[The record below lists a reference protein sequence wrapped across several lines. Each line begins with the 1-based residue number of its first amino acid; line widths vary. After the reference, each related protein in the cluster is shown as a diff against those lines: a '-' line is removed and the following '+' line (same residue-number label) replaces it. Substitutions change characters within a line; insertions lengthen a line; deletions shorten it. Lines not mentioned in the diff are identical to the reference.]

1 MTPKQKKR
9 LLAAGGA
16 LAVAAL
22 AAFLLRPDP
31 VAVVKPERRDVVEV
45 VVASGKLRAVRQSMV
60 GAESA
65 GIVESVE
72 VTEGDAVKSGQLMG
86 RLRLGETDARLA
98 GALASLR
105 AAQTNLRGEESQL
118 ESDVR
123 ELARARELAARKLVP
138 LAELDA
144 AEAAERVQRAK
155 TDAARARLEEA
166 QAEVDKIR
174 PEFGKREVRAPFDG
188 VVIERMVEPGTSVSA
203 ATGWFS
209 IAEMTTTEIYVETDE
224 NNLGRLEVG
233 QPAIAVA
240 PAYPDRPFPA
250 RLVQVGPNVDSE
262 RGVVGLRLRAEKV
275 PEFVLPN
282 MTIDVNIEVQR
293 TANAVA
299 LPASAVSVRGPPAVM
314 AVEDGRVV
322 RRPVTLLGRNP
333 EWVAVDGLGTDAEV
347 LRDVRTAREG
357 QRVRAVAAA
366 APAGGPAGRPGGGA

>member
-1 MTPKQKKR
+1 MTPRQKQR
-9 LLAAGGA
+9 LIAAGIAG
-16 LAVAAL
+16 LVVVAVAA
-22 AAFLLRPDP
+22 FMLRPVP
-31 VAVVKPERRDVVEV
+31 VTVVKPERRDVVEV

-65 GIVESVE
+65 GVVESVE
-72 VTEGDAVKSGQLMG
+72 VTEGDAVKTGQLMG

-105 AAQTNLRGEESQL
+105 AAQTNLRGEQSQL

-123 ELARARELAARKLVP
+123 ELQRARELAERKLVP
-138 LAELDA
+138 VAELDA
-144 AEAAERVQRAK
+144 AEAAERVQRAQ
-155 TDAARARLEEA
+155 TDASRARLEEA

-224 NNLGRLEVG
+224 NNLGRLAVG

-250 RLVQVGPNVDSE
+250 KLTQVGPNVDSE
-262 RGVVGLRLRAEKV
+262 RGVVGLRLLADKV

-299 LPASAVSVRGPPAVM
+299 LPASALLLRGPPAVL
-314 AVEDGRVV
+314 AVVDGRLEK
-322 RRPVTLLGRNP
+322 RPVKVLGRNP
-333 EWVAVDGLGTDAEV
+333 DWVAVDGLATDAEV
-347 LRDVRTAREG
+347 LQDARGGREG
-357 QRVRAVAAA
+357 QRVRAAAA
-366 APAGGPAGRPGGGA
+366 AAGPPAGAGGRP

>member
-1 MTPKQKKR
+1 MTSRQKKR
-9 LLAAGGA
+9 IAFAGGAALLAA
-16 LAVAAL
+16 AVAAI
-22 AAFLLRPDP
+22 LLRPTP

-45 VVASGKLRAVRQSMV
+45 VVASGKLRAVRQGMV

-65 GIVESVE
+65 GVVESVE
-72 VTEGDAVKSGQLMG
+72 VTEGDAVKAGQLLG

-105 AAQTNLRGEESQL
+105 AAQTDLRGEQSQL

-123 ELARARELAARKLVP
+123 ELERARELAARKLVP

-155 TDAARARLEEA
+155 ADAARARLEEA
-166 QAEVDKIR
+166 QAAVDQIR

-188 VVIERMVEPGTSVSA
+188 VVIERMIEPGTSVTASTA
-203 ATGWFS
+203 WFS
-209 IAEMTTTEIYVETDE
+209 VAEMTTTEIYVETDE
-224 NNLGRLEVG
+224 NNLGRLKVG

-250 RLVQVGPNVDSE
+250 RLTQVGPNVDSD
-262 RGVVGLRLRAEKV
+262 RGVVGLRLAAEKV
-275 PEFVLPN
+275 PDFVLPN

-299 LPASAVSVRGPPAVM
+299 IPAGAVAMRGPPAVM

-333 EWVAVDGLGTDAEV
+333 EWAAVDGITPDTEI
-347 LRDVRTAREG
+347 LRDVRAAREG
-357 QRVRAVAAA
+357 QRVRAEASTAA
-366 APAGGPAGRPGGGA
+366 GPPGRPGGRT